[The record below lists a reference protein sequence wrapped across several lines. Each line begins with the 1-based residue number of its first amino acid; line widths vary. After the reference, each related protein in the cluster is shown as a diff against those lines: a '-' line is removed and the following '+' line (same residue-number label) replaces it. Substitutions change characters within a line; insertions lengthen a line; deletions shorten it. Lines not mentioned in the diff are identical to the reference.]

1 MVYKLQ
7 TCYHHAMS
15 KEYVFDTETT
25 GLDPKTERI
34 FEIGIIELEGRLPT
48 GRTFHHLLNPEQP
61 LSEASTRIT
70 GFRDEDLI
78 GKPTFATILPDLITF
93 IGDGTLIAHNA
104 PFDMSFLHAE
114 FDRTNTPKLKNNVID
129 TLALAKKKFPGSRHT
144 LDALCNR
151 FGVDSS
157 GRTFH
162 GALLDSELLV
172 EVYTELTGGLQG
184 NILTEL
190 EEEETAA
197 LTASF
202 KAPKTHNRTPRPT
215 PPTSS
220 EAEAHQSF
228 LKEKLSNTLWSN

>member
-1 MVYKLQ
+1 MN
-7 TCYHHAMS
+7 
-15 KEYVFDTETT
+15 EYVFDTETT

-34 FEIGIIELEGRLPT
+34 FEIGVIELSGRLPT
-48 GRTFHHLLNPEQP
+48 GRTFHHLINPEQP

-78 GKPTFATILPDLITF
+78 GKPTFKDILPDLLTF
-93 IGDGTLIAHNA
+93 IGNGTLIAHNA
-104 PFDMSFLHAE
+104 AFDMGFLNAE
-114 FDRTNTPKLKNNVID
+114 CDRLNHPKLKNDVID
-129 TLALAKKKFPGSRHT
+129 TLALARKKFPGSRHT

-172 EVYTELTGGLQG
+172 EVYTELMGGLQG

-190 EEEETAA
+190 EEEATAA
-197 LTASF
+197 LTTNF
-202 KAPKTHNRTPRPT
+202 KTPKTHNRTPRPT
-215 PPTSS
+215 PPSQAE
-220 EAEAHQSF
+220 EAAHATF
-228 LKEKLSNTLWSN
+228 LTNHLPKNAWS